1 MSCGHPLSRWLVWSF
16 GKLRE
21 ISNLH
26 SHLSHIIHDHPVCYF
41 GNHKSFEMLQCNWH
55 MIILLCMNCSNT
67 FGAQLWSLLV
77 GPPPILV
84 RWVLISN
91 NDPDPDPDHSS
102 WSLILIE
109 LCHSL
114 SVLRRTGQFSRI
126 GSMRLPRHIY
136 FHGQVAEGWSSKSPR
151 FGCLFDPAT
160 GAWMAPKKTPTAWVV
175 WMGAK
180 KTRKAVLAS
189 KKKTFS
195 IEREAAESKLAEGVG
210 LSKAVIR
217 AIPLHHLPSIQRYL
231 EESVGLVGCSWRC
244 WQGHDHPF
252 ALQVQGHGR
261 PARDSSWH
269 LLWLL
274 WRWTKLI

>member
-1 MSCGHPLSRWLVWSF
+1 MSCGHPLSGWLVWSF

-77 GPPPILV
+77 GPPPILA
-84 RWVLISN
+84 RWFLISN
-91 NDPDPDPDHSS
+91 NDPDPDHSS

-136 FHGQVAEGWSSKSPR
+136 FHGQVAEGWSASKSPL
-151 FGCLFDPAT
+151 FGCLFASLDPAT
-160 GAWMAPKKTPTAWVV
+160 GAWKENTNC
-175 WMGAK
+175 
-180 KTRKAVLAS
+180 L
-189 KKKTFS
+189 
-195 IEREAAESKLAEGVG
+195 
-210 LSKAVIR
+210 
-217 AIPLHHLPSIQRYL
+217 
-231 EESVGLVGCSWRC
+231 GCLDGS
-244 WQGHDHPF
+244 
-252 ALQVQGHGR
+252 
-261 PARDSSWH
+261 
-269 LLWLL
+269 
-274 WRWTKLI
+274 

>member
-26 SHLSHIIHDHPVCYF
+26 SHLSHIIHDIDHPVCYF
-41 GNHKSFEMLQCNWH
+41 GIINLLRCFNGSGIWSFCFVWTVQIPLVPR
-55 MIILLCMNCSNT
+55 
-67 FGAQLWSLLV
+67 LWSLLV

-91 NDPDPDPDHSS
+91 NDPDPDHSS

-160 GAWMAPKKTPTAWVV
+160 GAWI
-175 WMGAK
+175 
-180 KTRKAVLAS
+180 RKHQLP
-189 KKKTFS
+189 
-195 IEREAAESKLAEGVG
+195 G
-210 LSKAVIR
+210 LSGWELRKQER
-217 AIPLHHLPSIQRYL
+217 WRLFPKRKQFPPREKLLSQ
-231 EESVGLVGCSWRC
+231 SWPRVS
-244 WQGHDHPF
+244 DYPR
-252 ALQVQGHGR
+252 L
-261 PARDSSWH
+261 
-269 LLWLL
+269 
-274 WRWTKLI
+274 

>member
-77 GPPPILV
+77 GPPPILA

-91 NDPDPDPDHSS
+91 NDPDPGHSS

-109 LCHSL
+109 LCHPL

-136 FHGQVAEGWSSKSPR
+136 FHGQVAEGWSASKSPR
-151 FGCLFDPAT
+151 FGCLFASLDPAT
-160 GAWMAPKKTPTAWVV
+160 GAWI
-175 WMGAK
+175 
-180 KTRKAVLAS
+180 RKHQLP
-189 KKKTFS
+189 
-195 IEREAAESKLAEGVG
+195 G
-210 LSKAVIR
+210 LSGWELRKQER
-217 AIPLHHLPSIQRYL
+217 WRLFPKRKQFPSREKLLSQ
-231 EESVGLVGCSWRC
+231 SWPRVS
-244 WQGHDHPF
+244 DYPR
-252 ALQVQGHGR
+252 L
-261 PARDSSWH
+261 
-269 LLWLL
+269 
-274 WRWTKLI
+274 